1 MNNGV
6 AKIRMPTRDG
16 RPRVCAPEPKINRAT
31 ADRNQLF
38 GRYEVRFRADATD
51 GYKLAWRLWPK
62 SGVWPRDGEI
72 DFPEGD
78 LVGSIGPFMHRQN
91 GTTGNDQDPYR
102 TSTKFRTGT
111 RQSSSGSRI
120 AASSSSTARPS
131 VTPPAECLILR
142 CTGSCS
148 RRPS

>member
-72 DFPEGD
+72 DSPKVILSARSVHLCTGRTAR
-78 LVGSIGPFMHRQN
+78 LVMIKIPTARL
-91 GTTGNDQDPYR
+91 P
-102 TSTKFRTGT
+102 
-111 RQSSSGSRI
+111 SSGLAHGSHR
-120 AASSSSTARPS
+120 
-131 VTPPAECLILR
+131 VEAE
-142 CTGSCS
+142 
-148 RRPS
+148 